1 MMPFLIAA
9 LIGGLVQA
17 ASTLVGRV
25 LIALGITWVAYEGID
40 VLMTSARDAAIAQWA
55 NLGQVAVYA
64 GVLQVGTVVNILSS
78 AWVAA
83 MTVRGLSGGTLKAM
97 VQK

>member
-1 MMPFLIAA
+1 MPFWLAA
-9 LIGGLVQA
+9 LLGGLVQIA
-17 ASTLVGRV
+17 GTLVGRV
-25 LIALGITWVAYEGID
+25 LLALGITWVSYEGID
-40 VLMTSARDAAIAQWA
+40 VLMGAAKAAALNAWA
-55 NLGQVAVYA
+55 GLGPVAVYA

-83 MTVRGLSGGTLKAM
+83 MTVRGLSGGALKAM